1 MKNELKKLTRSAE
14 DYLEAI
20 GNLCREKGA
29 ARVNDIAQLLNVK
42 KPSVTA
48 AVRRLADQDLVIY
61 HQYAPIELTP
71 KGQEYADNVIRAHS
85 VLRRFMHEVAGLSRE
100 TANEAACM
108 LEHMLTAEDIQTLS
122 KRLPEMN
129 RKSPKSISPSN

>member
-1 MKNELKKLTRSAE
+1 MKQEDKKLTRSAE

-48 AVRRLADQDLVIY
+48 AVRRLADQDLVVY
-61 HQYAPIELTP
+61 RQYAPIELTQ
-71 KGQEYADNVIRAHS
+71 KGEEYASSVIRAHS
-85 VLRRFMHEVAGLSRE
+85 VLRRFMHEVAGLSRDK
-100 TANEAACM
+100 ANEAACL
-108 LEHMLTAEDIQTLS
+108 LEHILNTEDIRTLS
-122 KRLPEMN
+122 KRLPDAQN
-129 RKSPKSISPSN
+129 

>member
-1 MKNELKKLTRSAE
+1 MKTELKKLSRSAE

-48 AVRRLADQDLVIY
+48 AVRRLADQDLVVY
-61 HQYAPIELTP
+61 RQYAPIELTD
-71 KGQEYADNVIRAHS
+71 KGREYANSVIRAHQI
-85 VLRRFMHEVAGLSRE
+85 LRRFMHEVAGLSRE

-108 LEHMLTAEDIQTLS
+108 LEHMLTPEDIRTLS
-122 KRLPEMN
+122 KRLPEAVN
-129 RKSPKSISPSN
+129 KKR

>member
-1 MKNELKKLTRSAE
+1 MNDELKKLTRSAE

-48 AVRRLADQDLVIY
+48 AVRRLADQDLVVY
-61 HQYAPIELTP
+61 RQYAPIELTQ
-71 KGQEYADNVIRAHS
+71 KGQEYADSVIRAHS

-108 LEHMLTAEDIQTLS
+108 LEHMLTPDDIRTLS
-122 KRLPEMN
+122 ERLPKVN
-129 RKSPKSISPSN
+129 KKG